1 MLRRNKGVFFVVLF
15 SFCTKKIT
23 TQKMQSTEVSHVR
36 KGKKEEYVMVSSKY
50 SIGSLVEQKR
60 IKVSIVLRLSF
71 PLRSKT
77 DGRRFSF
84 GEQQCFG

>member
-1 MLRRNKGVFFVVLF
+1 MFFCCFIF
-15 SFCTKKIT
+15 SAFIKKIP